1 MRNWLRKDILHITC
15 ATGVLL
21 LCRPIGAP
29 AISQSGFWGN
39 LAWDTALGEGDT
51 RFRYGNWYGPGW
63 WGGSELDNRVGTLP
77 PMDALDA
84 VAQKHDFG
92 YEIAEK
98 LGKHDPRLEA
108 HYKAIADAM
117 AVRDTLQLP
126 KDPRAWNPPAKDP
139 ALARKYVERIALG
152 FPNYQQRL
160 NELKSVIPFAPDIT
174 NPEVLNA
181 ILDQKPG
188 ANNIVSETTFESL
201 VNDKVTRWNAEYKR
215 RENRKTANKGDAI
228 DRATNSS
235 VGRKNLQETGM
246 VCTCEDWNSDG
257 QYGVVI
263 GKEIIAANYGPY
275 PQCIEFARALPV
287 CKASQNHP
295 AKERTDTGTVPQKEA
310 PVEKPMV
317 CTCEDWN
324 KDGQYGVVI
333 GKEIIAANYGPH
345 ADCMAYARG
354 LSVCRGK

>member
-1 MRNWLRKDILHITC
+1 MRNSLVKSSIQISC
-15 ATGVLL
+15 AACVLFL
-21 LCRPIGAP
+21 FKPIEAP

-77 PMDALDA
+77 PVDALDA

-92 YEIAEK
+92 YEMAEK
-98 LGKHDPRLEA
+98 LGKRDPRLEA
-108 HYKAIADAM
+108 HYKAIADAI

-126 KDPRAWNPPAKDP
+126 KDPRTWNPPAKDP

-174 NPEVLNA
+174 DPEVLNA

-188 ANNIVSETTFESL
+188 ANNIVSETTFEGL
-201 VNDKVTRWNAEYKR
+201 VNDRVKKWNNEYKR
-215 RENRKTANKGDAI
+215 RENRKLADKGFAI
-228 DRATNSS
+228 DRATNSP
-235 VGRKNLQETGM
+235 VGRTNFQETGM
-246 VCTCEDWNSDG
+246 VCTCEDWNNDG

-275 PQCIEFARALPV
+275 PKCIEYARALPV
-287 CKASQNHP
+287 CKASQNHQSKQR
-295 AKERTDTGTVPQKEA
+295 ANTEVANKEKA
-310 PVEKPMV
+310 PVKKTMV

-333 GKEIIAANYGPH
+333 GKDIISANYGPYS
-345 ADCMAYARG
+345 DCMAYARG
-354 LSVCRGK
+354 LSVCKGE